1 MTDLYDREREAL
13 KLLHRGFDDMPAHH
27 QQALHHT
34 LMWTIEALMKV
45 GLVERKDESNDT

>member
-1 MTDLYDREREAL
+1 MTDADKEREAL

-34 LMWTIEALMKV
+34 LLFTIEALMKV
-45 GLVERKDESNDT
+45 GLVESKEESNDT